1 MLLFVLVNLS
11 DIGLNHYRGK
21 VLIWQENVAYAE
33 RNPLVAELL
42 AAGVWQ
48 KARAAWVRELPE
60 KHSEGSHRIFNR

>member
-33 RNPLVAELL
+33 RNPRAVELL

-48 KARAAWVRELPE
+48 KVRAA
-60 KHSEGSHRIFNR
+60 